1 MPITRWAS
9 VSVPLYPNPRRDYM
23 KYTFKS
29 EVAYEVQCQLTGILV
44 QVITWPNIMWK
55 YRVILHDTDAGE
67 QLPAHKSFKS
77 LDAAKAYADECVD
90 YTVIEQASH

>member
-1 MPITRWAS
+1 
-9 VSVPLYPNPRRDYM
+9 M

-67 QLPAHKSFKS
+67 QLPAHKSFKG
-77 LDAAKAYADECVD
+77 LEAAKAYADECVD